1 MHWYYGNPMG
11 WGGFV
16 MMALFTLVFF
26 GGLIAFGVAVL
37 RRTGGHGGDHGG
49 DTALRILEERLA
61 RGEIDTDEFDR
72 VRKTLRTR

>member
-1 MHWYYGNPMG
+1 MHWYYDTPMG

-16 MMALFTLVFF
+16 MMALFMLVFF
-26 GGLIAFGVAVL
+26 GGLIALGVAML
-37 RRTGGHGGDHGG
+37 RRTDHHHSGS
-49 DTALRILEERLA
+49 ALHILEERLA

>member
-1 MHWYYGNPMG
+1 MHWYYGTPMG

-26 GGLIAFGVAVL
+26 GGLIALGVTLL
-37 RRTGGHGGDHGG
+37 RRAGDHGG
-49 DTALRILEERLA
+49 GSALRILEERLA

-72 VRKTLRTR
+72 VRKTLRSR

>member
-1 MHWYYGNPMG
+1 MHWYYGSPMG
-11 WGGFV
+11 WSGFV

-37 RRTGGHGGDHGG
+37 RRTGDHGG
-49 DTALRILEERLA
+49 HGSGTALHILEERLA